1 MDTMKHVGDWVAED
15 FSRAAIFESLG
26 IDFCCGG
33 KRPLKDACDARG
45 IDVDFVIRIL
55 NNWDQKGDG
64 IDYTT
69 LSPADLCNHIEK
81 THHAYL
87 KEKLPFIHKLLEKV
101 VAAHGEEYAP
111 LLKRFD
117 AFAAE
122 LSNHMEKEERVVFPK
137 IRSHADAAS
146 ACRVLEKEHDEAK
159 EALEFFR
166 KFTDG
171 YKIPKAACITHR
183 TVILELESLEKD
195 MHLHVYKE
203 NHLLFPKK

>member
-1 MDTMKHVGDWVAED
+1 MDATQPVGDWVAD
-15 FSRAAIFESLG
+15 NFSRAEIFQSLG

-33 KRPLKDACDARG
+33 KLPLKDACDARG
-45 IDVDFVIRIL
+45 IDVNFVIRIL

-64 IDYTT
+64 IDYKT
-69 LSPADLCNHIEK
+69 LSPASLCDHIEK

-87 KEKLPFIHKLLEKV
+87 KGKLPFIHKLLEKI
-101 VAAHGEEYAP
+101 VAAHGEEYSP

-122 LSNHMEKEERVVFPK
+122 LTNHMEKEEKVVFPK

-159 EALEFFR
+159 ESLEFFR

-171 YKIPKAACITHR
+171 YKIPKNACTTHK
-183 TVILELESLEKD
+183 TAILELESLERD